1 MYRDTIRRSEM
12 YSCKINFICKDGA
25 PRMKQFA
32 CLCEAFVAP
41 EGLLLCAIIHLH
53 CLPQCGSALL
63 VAWTNVVLSSNVF
76 CGNFMNIIHNMCSK
90 IKINTTSFPVQKRFF
105 FLVFLDF
112 EFQNLA
118 TFRCIHLTNSE
129 YISDFAG
136 TYSTVTISMGP
147 FHLPSIRG
155 TCR

>member
-1 MYRDTIRRSEM
+1 MYRDTLRRSEM

-41 EGLLLCAIIHLH
+41 EGLLLWAIIHLH
-53 CLPQCGSALL
+53 CLPPCGSALL
-63 VAWTNVVLSSNVF
+63 VAWTNVVLSSNIF

-105 FLVFLDF
+105 SCFPWFWISKLGDVSVYTPNKFRIYQWF
-112 EFQNLA
+112 CRNLFYSNQFHGILPF
-118 TFRCIHLTNSE
+118 TFNTGNL
-129 YISDFAG
+129 
-136 TYSTVTISMGP
+136 
-147 FHLPSIRG
+147 
-155 TCR
+155 